1 MQKILF
7 TKDECALILSS
18 IGNSI
23 AGTTYTLSN
32 RNYKEWLII
41 DSDILNLILNKIKI
55 FGVNNI
61 KEGRVLK
68 YEIGGLFDIHIDT
81 YDKHPHRYK
90 TVIIQLSDSDT
101 YDGGELV
108 IGNEVIN
115 KEIGNTVIFSGL
127 TPHSMSVVKSG
138 FRYSFVIWL
147 ERNDVVMH
155 KEII

>member
-7 TKDECALILSS
+7 TKNECELILSG

-23 AGTTYTLSN
+23 AGTIYTLSN
-32 RNYKEWLII
+32 RNYKEWLIV
-41 DSDILNLILNKIKI
+41 DSDILNLILNKINF

-61 KEGRVLK
+61 KEGRILK
-68 YEIGGLFDIHIDT
+68 YEIGGLFDTHVDT
-81 YDKHPHRYK
+81 YDNHPHRYK
-90 TVIIQLSDSDT
+90 TVIIQLSDGDT

-108 IGNEVIN
+108 IGNEVIS

-127 TPHSMSVVKSG
+127 IPHSMSVVKSG

-147 ERNDVVMH
+147 DRKDVGIH

>member
-7 TKDECALILSS
+7 TKNECELILGG
-18 IGNSI
+18 ITNSI

-32 RNYKEWLII
+32 RNYKEWLIT
-41 DSDILNLILNKIKI
+41 DSDIINLILNKIKI
-55 FGVNNI
+55 FGVINI
-61 KEGRVLK
+61 KEGRILK
-68 YEIGGLFDIHIDT
+68 YEIGGLFDTHVDT

-108 IGNEVIN
+108 IGNEVIS

-127 TPHSMSVVKSG
+127 IPHSMSVVKNG

-147 ERNDVVMH
+147 ERNDFGIH